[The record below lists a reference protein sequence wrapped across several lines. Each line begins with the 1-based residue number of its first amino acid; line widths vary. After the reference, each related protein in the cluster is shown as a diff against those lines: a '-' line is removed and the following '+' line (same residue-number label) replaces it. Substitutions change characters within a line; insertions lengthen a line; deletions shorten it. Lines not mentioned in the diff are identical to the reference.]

1 MAFVKVAGVDDVAPG
16 KGTLIERDGLA
27 LAVFNAG
34 GGRFYATSPA
44 CPHEDG
50 PLAEGWLEAGTVVC
64 PWHGFNFDLATGACL
79 VEPGL
84 AVTVYPVRV
93 NGPGIEVDVP

>member
-1 MAFVKVAGVDDVAPG
+1 MAFVKVANVGDVTSG
-16 KGTLIERDGLA
+16 KGTVIERDGLA
-27 LAVFNAG
+27 
-34 GGRFYATSPA
+34 
-44 CPHEDG
+44 
-50 PLAEGWLEAGTVVC
+50 LAEGWLEAGTVVC

-93 NGPGIEVDVP
+93 NGPAIEVDVP